1 MIPVILF
8 TKAVLWGAGV
18 AASTATPVVAGTG
31 AFFAGATLV
40 KAKVAVNDGLSAV
53 DPENRPI
60 QLLPGEILQLLAH
73 DETWEGPEIC
83 LPGGRSIK
91 DAYPDD
97 TPEVIYARARA
108 RAKKYAYFIRKGLL
122 KGGTS

>member
-8 TKAVLWGAGV
+8 TQAVLWGAGA
-18 AASTATPVVAGTG
+18 AASAAMPVVAGTG
-31 AFFAGATLV
+31 AFFAGATLT
-40 KAKVAVNDGLSAV
+40 KAKVAVNDGISV
-53 DPENRPI
+53 TDSEG
-60 QLLPGEILQLLAH
+60 QVMHLLPGELALLM
-73 DETWEGPEIC
+73 DQSETGPD
-83 LPGGRSIK
+83 LPHPCGYGSLK

>member
-18 AASTATPVVAGTG
+18 AASATTPIVAGAG
-31 AFFAGATLV
+31 AFYAGATLA
-40 KAKVAVNDGLSAV
+40 KAKVAVNDGISV
-53 DPENRPI
+53 TDSDGRVMH
-60 QLLPGEILQLLAH
+60 LLPGELALLM
-73 DETWEGPEIC
+73 DQSETGPD
-83 LPGGRSIK
+83 LPHPCGHGSLK
-91 DAYPDD
+91 DAYPND

-108 RAKKYAYFIRKGLL
+108 RATKYAYFIRKGLL